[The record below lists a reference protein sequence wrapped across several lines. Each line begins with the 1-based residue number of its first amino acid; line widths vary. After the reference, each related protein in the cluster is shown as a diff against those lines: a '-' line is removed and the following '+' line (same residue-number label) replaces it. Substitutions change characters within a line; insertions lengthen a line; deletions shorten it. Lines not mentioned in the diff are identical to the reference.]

1 MKVKV
6 FLSLFLMTLLI
17 IPVFADSY
25 IITPSENQI
34 LSNGIMSISSAI
46 NITCNPI
53 YGTNSCSGELTENE
67 KQNLINKGYKIYPNL
82 KVHAFLNE
90 SVPQIKA
97 DHVWNITVNGTN
109 LTGKGQTVCI
119 IDTGIDYNHS
129 ALGGGWGNKVI
140 AGWRFLG
147 SDIQECNDT
156 NHTACWDDNGHGT
169 HVAGIVASNNTTYR
183 GVAPDV
189 KLVVVKALDDSG
201 GGYEDD
207 AIKGINYCIYH
218 AEEYN
223 ISVIS
228 MSLGITDGENNEIFW
243 NNGSYCDEIENLSLF
258 KSAINNATAKN
269 ISVVVA
275 SGNKGNTT
283 DITAPACLFNATPVG
298 SVNSE
303 DIKSN
308 YNYWSLP
315 IIFAPGELIYS
326 SVPNYSV
333 YNPPGPR
340 EPINS
345 STGWKDLSGTSM
357 ATPHV
362 AGVFALMNQYLKLS
376 NKTKTPQELEDIA
389 IATGINVTE
398 NHNNSRID
406 SYEFYL
412 NLSANNNHSFGSQSE
427 NVSGCM
433 NLNQSGETYYLN
445 QSIWNS
451 TETACINI
459 SADNI
464 TFDCQGYTIDGNDT
478 DNTYGIYIYRNSS
491 TNTNITIKNCTITDW
506 EDGIYFKNASGN
518 IFQNIISVSSQYG
531 IYFISSSSNKLENLS
546 LINNSFFDFYTEVKT
561 DSDCNNELINVS
573 GTDNKP
579 IVYYNDTVDLKN
591 WDNNASQIIL
601 CNADNSTIDNITL
614 NHTFKNNGFLVL
626 NTDNSSFSN
635 MSLNNLELGLA
646 IISSV
651 NNAFDNI
658 TTNNNEEFGMSLV
671 NSSNNNFANII
682 SNLNNFT
689 GIFLFASNHNNKFYN
704 ISVIS
709 NKWDGITLIS
719 SNYNTLN
726 KIKSNCNNETGIILW
741 DSNFTVLA
749 NSTIQNN
756 SGYGISIFSSKNNL
770 IYNNLF
776 NNTNNTVFAG
786 ANYTNY
792 WNTTKQTGTRIYSNG
807 IQIGGNYYTNPNG
820 TGYSDTCL
828 DYNADNF
835 CDEQY
840 NITDNNTDYLPLS
853 ISTAYLNLIP
863 SWNNSYTYTGN
874 KTLSARETENENRTR
889 NLFINLNQTRTLSFL
904 INNSGDSL
912 LYNLTQINSTNL
924 TNTANSSLALNFTAI
939 TIPDNIS
946 AGGTGYLNITIEPP
960 ADSSYFGNY
969 SGWIY
974 LNSSNGEPH
983 NYLNLTL
990 NITVTNQTLLRLNKT
1005 NKVYYF
1011 EDNNL
1016 TQINFSVYFYD
1027 NITTDALWNTS
1038 ANYNLSLVN
1047 STNNSQILQ
1056 NLNFS
1061 IDSSG
1066 LFSANINST
1075 NMTEGNYT
1083 LLGNITDEA
1092 GNIVEINSSFEL
1104 LHNLELIIATT
1115 PDLNSIVK
1123 GYPFDFT
1130 VNVSKP
1136 GNFTAE
1142 NITVRLDWTGTGL
1155 NHSNSSNRT
1164 SVGNINGTNSGLA
1177 LWNFTGI
1184 EKKNYTINV
1193 NVYSKDGRFNYTKQ
1207 QKVVVRYGT
1216 LTIIWV
1222 NEPPSEIDKDSTFK
1236 VKARINNTGNLN
1248 VTGVLVNISFST
1260 TYFTKTSGDD
1270 LSCNDCDSI
1279 PAGSSCESCYW
1290 YLKPIKAGDDNEIK
1304 ITATGNNATDYTKSK
1319 EVDINTPS
1327 SDDDSSSDDSGT
1339 TTTYYGISFLKPTS
1353 SSFYIVQGGT
1363 YDLEVELK
1371 NTGNAKLNDLYLEL
1385 TGINSSYYSIT
1396 PSVKDDLNSGS
1407 TQEYTIHFSI
1417 PDDYEAKDYDLILKA
1432 ISDEKTKTKPITLTV
1447 KQKDLQIYEITD
1459 FNITHGESRT
1469 LIFYIKNTGEV
1480 TLHNVYPALAG
1491 ISGELFKINSS
1502 DTINLSEDEIKYYTI
1517 KFTIPKTDTLGT
1529 KELKLTIA
1537 SDELNISQSF
1547 YLTILPCEEEI
1558 STINDNYEELVAQLK
1573 VILNKL
1579 EKAKKENK
1587 NTSSIASE
1595 IESANLTL
1603 TQIEKYISSGN
1614 YAEAKNLITNL
1625 NTELNSMS
1633 SEFENLKTTNS
1644 SSALL
1649 MITVVV
1655 FSIIL
1660 IGIVVAYT
1668 FLPKKG
1674 YVPGKGYTMTS
1685 KKNELEQSIRNIF
1698 KKLGANRSVEEK
1710 LRKKKLTEWKK
1721 WYKQQTKKRKY

>member
-1 MKVKV
+1 M
-6 FLSLFLMTLLI
+6 
-17 IPVFADSY
+17 
-25 IITPSENQI
+25 
-34 LSNGIMSISSAI
+34 
-46 NITCNPI
+46 
-53 YGTNSCSGELTENE
+53 
-67 KQNLINKGYKIYPNL
+67 
-82 KVHAFLNE
+82 
-90 SVPQIKA
+90 
-97 DHVWNITVNGTN
+97 
-109 LTGKGQTVCI
+109 
-119 IDTGIDYNHS
+119 
-129 ALGGGWGNKVI
+129 
-140 AGWRFLG
+140 
-147 SDIQECNDT
+147 
-156 NHTACWDDNGHGT
+156 
-169 HVAGIVASNNTTYR
+169 
-183 GVAPDV
+183 
-189 KLVVVKALDDSG
+189 
-201 GGYEDD
+201 
-207 AIKGINYCIYH
+207 
-218 AEEYN
+218 
-223 ISVIS
+223 
-228 MSLGITDGENNEIFW
+228 
-243 NNGSYCDEIENLSLF
+243 
-258 KSAINNATAKN
+258 
-269 ISVVVA
+269 
-275 SGNKGNTT
+275 
-283 DITAPACLFNATPVG
+283 
-298 SVNSE
+298 
-303 DIKSN
+303 
-308 YNYWSLP
+308 
-315 IIFAPGELIYS
+315 
-326 SVPNYSV
+326 
-333 YNPPGPR
+333 
-340 EPINS
+340 
-345 STGWKDLSGTSM
+345 
-357 ATPHV
+357 
-362 AGVFALMNQYLKLS
+362 
-376 NKTKTPQELEDIA
+376 
-389 IATGINVTE
+389 
-398 NHNNSRID
+398 
-406 SYEFYL
+406 
-412 NLSANNNHSFGSQSE
+412 
-427 NVSGCM
+427 
-433 NLNQSGETYYLN
+433 
-445 QSIWNS
+445 
-451 TETACINI
+451 
-459 SADNI
+459 
-464 TFDCQGYTIDGNDT
+464 
-478 DNTYGIYIYRNSS
+478 
-491 TNTNITIKNCTITDW
+491 
-506 EDGIYFKNASGN
+506 
-518 IFQNIISVSSQYG
+518 
-531 IYFISSSSNKLENLS
+531 
-546 LINNSFFDFYTEVKT
+546 
-561 DSDCNNELINVS
+561 
-573 GTDNKP
+573 
-579 IVYYNDTVDLKN
+579 
-591 WDNNASQIIL
+591 
-601 CNADNSTIDNITL
+601 
-614 NHTFKNNGFLVL
+614 
-626 NTDNSSFSN
+626 
-635 MSLNNLELGLA
+635 
-646 IISSV
+646 
-651 NNAFDNI
+651 
-658 TTNNNEEFGMSLV
+658 
-671 NSSNNNFANII
+671 
-682 SNLNNFT
+682 
-689 GIFLFASNHNNKFYN
+689 
-704 ISVIS
+704 
-709 NKWDGITLIS
+709 
-719 SNYNTLN
+719 
-726 KIKSNCNNETGIILW
+726 
-741 DSNFTVLA
+741 
-749 NSTIQNN
+749 
-756 SGYGISIFSSKNNL
+756 
-770 IYNNLF
+770 
-776 NNTNNTVFAG
+776 
-786 ANYTNY
+786 
-792 WNTTKQTGTRIYSNG
+792 
-807 IQIGGNYYTNPNG
+807 
-820 TGYSDTCL
+820 
-828 DYNADNF
+828 
-835 CDEQY
+835 
-840 NITDNNTDYLPLS
+840 
-853 ISTAYLNLIP
+853 
-863 SWNNSYTYTGN
+863 
-874 KTLSARETENENRTR
+874 
-889 NLFINLNQTRTLSFL
+889 
-904 INNSGDSL
+904 
-912 LYNLTQINSTNL
+912 
-924 TNTANSSLALNFTAI
+924 
-939 TIPDNIS
+939 
-946 AGGTGYLNITIEPP
+946 
-960 ADSSYFGNY
+960 
-969 SGWIY
+969 
-974 LNSSNGEPH
+974 
-983 NYLNLTL
+983 
-990 NITVTNQTLLRLNKT
+990 LRLNKT

-1056 NLNFS
+1056 NLSFS

-1142 NITVRLDWTGTGL
+1142 NITVCLDWTGTGL
-1155 NHSNSSNRT
+1155 NHSNLSNCT

-1222 NEPPSEIDKDSTFK
+1222 NEPPSEIDKDEYFW
-1236 VKARINNTGNLN
+1236 VKPHINNTGNLN
-1248 VTGVLVNISFST
+1248 LTNIIVNITFDS
-1260 TYFTKTSGDD
+1260 TYFDLIESDSDDTSCDDINTLNINDPEDNGDN
-1270 LSCNDCDSI
+1270 CKWKFK
-1279 PAGSSCESCYW
+1279 A
-1290 YLKPIKAGDDNEIK
+1290 IKAGDDNEIK

-1371 NTGNAKLNDLYLEL
+1371 NTGNTKLNDLYLEL

-1417 PDDYEAKDYDLILKA
+1417 PDDFEAKDYDLILKA

-1469 LIFYIKNTGEV
+1469 LIFYIKNTGEA
-1480 TLHNVYPALAG
+1480 TLHNVYPTLAG

-1537 SDELNISQSF
+1537 SDEMNISQSF

-1573 VILNKL
+1573 VILDKL

-1587 NTSSIASE
+1587 NTSFIASE

-1603 TQIEKYISSGN
+1603 TQIEKYISNGN